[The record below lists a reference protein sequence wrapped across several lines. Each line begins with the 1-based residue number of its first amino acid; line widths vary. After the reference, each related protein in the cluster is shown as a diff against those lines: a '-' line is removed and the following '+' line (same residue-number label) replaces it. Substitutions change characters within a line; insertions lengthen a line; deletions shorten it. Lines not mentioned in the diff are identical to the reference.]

1 MMRSD
6 EEAAY
11 FAVLRAREDLTDLQR
26 YDEHLR
32 DELRRLARFTAETRA
47 AAEDAPRGLRRRL
60 RHTDDPLGDAVR
72 LRREAAADELSRMD
86 DRIEAAQAYVLECEA
101 ERERRRTSS

>member
-1 MMRSD
+1 MRSD
-6 EEAAY
+6 VETAY
-11 FAVLRAREDLTDLQR
+11 FAALRARDDLTDLQR

-32 DELRRLARFTAETRA
+32 DELRRLARFRAETRA

-60 RHTDDPLGDAVR
+60 RHTDDPLEDAVR

-86 DRIEAAQAYVLECEA
+86 DRIEAAEAYVRECEA
-101 ERERRRTSS
+101 EHERRRATS

>member
-1 MMRSD
+1 MRSD
-6 EEAAY
+6 VEAAY

-32 DELRRLARFTAETRA
+32 DELRRLARFQAETRA

-60 RHTDDPLGDAVR
+60 RHTDDPLDDAIR
-72 LRREAAADELSRMD
+72 TRREAARDELARMD
-86 DRIEAAQAYVLECEA
+86 QRTEAAAEYVASCEA
-101 ERERRRTSS
+101 ELERLRSASA

>member
-1 MMRSD
+1 MRAD
-6 EEAAY
+6 VEAAY

-32 DELRRLARFTAETRA
+32 DELRRLARFLAETRA

-60 RHTDDPLGDAVR
+60 RHTDDPLHDAVR
-72 LRREAAADELSRMD
+72 QRREAAADELSRMD
-86 DRIEAAQAYVLECEA
+86 TRIEAAEAYVRECEA
-101 ERERRRTSS
+101 EHERLRADA

>member
-1 MMRSD
+1 MRSD
-6 EEAAY
+6 VEAAY

-32 DELRRLARFTAETRA
+32 DELRRLARFQAETRA

-60 RHTDDPLGDAVR
+60 RHTDDPLDDAIR
-72 LRREAAADELSRMD
+72 LRREAAADELSRME
-86 DRIEAAQAYVLECEA
+86 DRMEAASEYVRACEA
-101 ERERRRTSS
+101 EHDRRRAS